1 MAFPQVPHNEIKKK
15 NAQVDS
21 AIILCYMYIKVE
33 RNNFVVMKYNL
44 VIHTR
49 YWSLYITGLIILFA
63 VEFGEDH

>member
-33 RNNFVVMKYNL
+33 LNNFVVVMKYNL
-44 VIHTR
+44 VIHTC
-49 YWSLYITGLIILFA
+49 Y
-63 VEFGEDH
+63 